1 MNASSSPP
9 ERGNRCPV
17 CGREAP
23 SGRPNGAHASPCPTC
38 AHMLEWFRERIS
50 RDWGVPDDRVTPDAS
65 FAEDL
70 SADSIDVVELIL
82 VAEEEFQVSIPDED
96 AATMRTLGDVI
107 RYIGE
112 RRDNRVV
119 HEECC

>member
-1 MNASSSPP
+1 M
-9 ERGNRCPV
+9 
-17 CGREAP
+17 
-23 SGRPNGAHASPCPTC
+23 
-38 AHMLEWFRERIS
+38 
-50 RDWGVPDDRVTPDAS
+50 GVPADQVTPDTS
-65 FAEDL
+65 FIEDL

-82 VAEEEFQVSIPDED
+82 AAEEEFQVSIPDED
-96 AATMRTLGDVI
+96 AATMRTVGDVI

>member
-1 MNASSSPP
+1 MNASPSPP

-17 CGREAP
+17 CGKPIP
-23 SGRPNGAHASPCPTC
+23 SGPPDGTDASPCPSC
-38 AHMLEWFRERIS
+38 ANMLRWFRERMS
-50 RDWGVPDDRVTPDAS
+50 KDMGVPADRVTPDAS
-65 FAEDL
+65 FVEDL

-82 VAEEEFQVSIPDED
+82 AAEEEFQVSIPDED
-96 AATMRTLGDVI
+96 AATLQTLADVI

-112 RRDNRVV
+112 HRGNRVV

>member
-1 MNASSSPP
+1 MNASSGPP
-9 ERGNRCPV
+9 EGDNQCTV
-17 CGREAP
+17 CGDP
-23 SGRPNGAHASPCPTC
+23 VTSGPLGAHASPCPAC
-38 AHMLEWFRERIS
+38 ANMLRWFRGRMSKDMGIPA
-50 RDWGVPDDRVTPDAS
+50 DQVTPDTS
-65 FAEDL
+65 FIEDL

-82 VAEEEFQVSIPDED
+82 AAEEEFQVSIPDED
-96 AATMRTLGDVI
+96 AATMRTVGDVI